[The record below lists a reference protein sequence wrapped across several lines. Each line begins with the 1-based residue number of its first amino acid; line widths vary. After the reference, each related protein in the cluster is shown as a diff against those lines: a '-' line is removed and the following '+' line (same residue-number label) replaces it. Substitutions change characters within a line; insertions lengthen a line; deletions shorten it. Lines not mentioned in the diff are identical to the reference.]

1 MMEGVIRLDMNEV
14 PYPPPQRIIEAA
26 QRGLSSLNRYADPEN
41 LEYLRRLLANYACVS
56 RNHVILGA
64 GSNLL
69 LREVI
74 HIFSK
79 GRKVVMVS
87 PSFLPTV
94 EAVKQFAIKSVS
106 IRLSPP
112 DYSLNPEMLMK
123 TVKEPTLV
131 LIDNPNNP
139 TGKILLDRATME
151 TLTQNPDIFT
161 VIDEAYY
168 EFSQVT
174 FSNLVHD
181 RPNLAITRTMDKA
194 FSLAGA
200 RVGYIIAGEGF
211 LNAFSSYD
219 SFLPQCSLYAAIEA
233 LNNLSYVKQNVRR
246 IVEERERVL
255 RKLDTLGAHVYSS
268 RANFF
273 LMKVELPGIARRL
286 RDMGV
291 LVSDLS
297 GQLSPGFIRVSVG
310 TREENDV
317 FLDSYTKILEE
328 EGSKRLFSTNHTN
341 HA

>member
-1 MMEGVIRLDMNEV
+1 MKGVIRLNMNEV
-14 PYPPPQRIIEAA
+14 PYPPPQRIIKAA
-26 QRGLSSLNRYADPEN
+26 QRGFSNLNRYADLGN
-41 LEYLRRLLANYACVS
+41 LEYLRRLLADYAGVS
-56 RNHVILGA
+56 RKHVILSA

-69 LREVI
+69 LRELI

-94 EAVKQFAIKSVS
+94 EAAKQFAMKSVS

-112 DYSLNPEMLMK
+112 DYYLNPEMLMK
-123 TVKEPTLV
+123 TVEEPTLV

-139 TGKILLDRATME
+139 TGKMLLDRAAVE
-151 TLTQNPDIFT
+151 NLTQNTDIFT
-161 VIDEAYY
+161 VIDEAYH

-174 FSNLVHD
+174 FANLVHD
-181 RPNLAITRTMDKA
+181 RPNLAIMRTMDKA

-200 RVGYIIAGEGF
+200 RIGYIIAGESF

-219 SFLPQCSLYAAIEA
+219 PFLPQCSLYAAIEA
-233 LNNLSYVKQNVRR
+233 LKNLDYMKQNVRR
-246 IVEERERVL
+246 VIEERERVL
-255 RKLDTLGAHVYSS
+255 RKLDKLGVHVYSS

-273 LMKVELPGIARRL
+273 LMKAELPGLARRL

-310 TREENDV
+310 TPEENDV
-317 FLDSYTKILEE
+317 FLNSYTKILEE
-328 EGSKRLFSTNHTN
+328 EDSRRLFSANHTN

>member
-1 MMEGVIRLDMNEV
+1 MMKGVIRLNMNEV
-14 PYPPPQRIIEAA
+14 PYSPPQRIIEAA
-26 QRGLSSLNRYADPEN
+26 QRALSNLNRYADLEN
-41 LEYLRRLLANYACVS
+41 LEYLRRLLADYAGVS
-56 RNHVILGA
+56 KKHVILSA

-74 HIFSK
+74 HIFSQR
-79 GRKVVMVS
+79 RKVVRVS

-94 EAVKQFAIKSVS
+94 EAAKQFAIKSVS

-112 DYSLNPEMLMK
+112 DFDLNPEMLMK

-139 TGKILLDRATME
+139 TGKILLDRATVE
-151 TLTQNPDIFT
+151 SLTQNTDIFV

-174 FSNLVHD
+174 FSKMVHD
-181 RPNLAITRTMDKA
+181 RSNLAITRTMDKA
-194 FSLAGA
+194 FGLAGA
-200 RVGYIIAGEGF
+200 RIGYIIAGESF

-219 SFLPQCSLYAAIEA
+219 PFLPQCSLYAAIEA
-233 LNNLSYVKQNVRR
+233 LNDLSYMKQNVRR
-246 IVEERERVL
+246 VIEERERVL
-255 RKLDTLGAHVYSS
+255 RKLDKLGAHVYSS
-268 RANFF
+268 RANFL
-273 LMKVELPGIARRL
+273 LMKIELPGLARRL

-310 TREENDV
+310 TPEENDA

-328 EGSKRLFSTNHTN
+328 EDSKRLFYTSHTN

>member
-1 MMEGVIRLDMNEV
+1 MMKGIIRLNMNEV

-26 QRGLSSLNRYADPEN
+26 QRGLSNLNRYPDLEKLEN
-41 LEYLRRLLANYACVS
+41 LRQILANYAGVS
-56 RNHVILGA
+56 RKHVILSA

-74 HIFSK
+74 HVFSK

-94 EAVKQFAIKSVS
+94 EAAKQFAIKSVS

-112 DYSLNPEMLMK
+112 DYDLNPEMLMR

-139 TGKILLDRATME
+139 TGKILLDRE
-151 TLTQNPDIFT
+151 TVESLTQKTDIFT

-174 FSNLVHD
+174 FANLVHD

-200 RVGYIIAGEGF
+200 RVGYIIAGESF

-219 SFLPQCSLYAAIEA
+219 PFLPQCSLYAAIEA
-233 LNNLSYVKQNVRR
+233 LNNVTYMKRNVRR
-246 IVEERERVL
+246 VIEERERVL
-255 RKLDTLGAHVYSS
+255 RKLDKLGAHVYSS

-273 LMKVELPGIARRL
+273 LMKIELPGAVRRI

-291 LVSDLS
+291 LVSDIS

-310 TREENDV
+310 TPEENDV

-328 EGSKRLFSTNHTN
+328 EDSRRLFSTNHTN
-341 HA
+341 HS